1 MDVLYWVIP
10 LTIGIGFILTIIL
23 MYTIKDGQYND
34 LKGES
39 ERILFDEDLNDEN
52 DDEKVGN

>member
-10 LTIGIGFILTIIL
+10 LTIGIGFVLTIIL
-23 MYTIKDGQYND
+23 MYTIKDGQYDD

-39 ERILFDEDLNDEN
+39 ERILFDEEFDE
-52 DDEKVGN
+52 E